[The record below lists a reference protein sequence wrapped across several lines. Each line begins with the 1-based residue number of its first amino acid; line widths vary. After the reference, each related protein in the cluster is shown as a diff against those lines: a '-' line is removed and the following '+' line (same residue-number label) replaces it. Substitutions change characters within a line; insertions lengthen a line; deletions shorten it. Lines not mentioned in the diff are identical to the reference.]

1 MMLTRLA
8 ISGYRSLREIVLGL
22 GNLNVITGANGS
34 GKSNLYRALRLL
46 AETAQGNLIQSLAA
60 EGGLPSVLWAG
71 PEKFSQGMKSGRVPI
86 QGTVRKNPISLKMG
100 FAGPDYGYAID
111 LGLPI
116 PTRTLFSHDPVVKAE
131 NVWTGELL
139 KPSNCFAERRG
150 LSVRVRDET
159 GAWRQ
164 IASDL
169 PGTDSMMMRC
179 ADPRDSYELLALRER
194 MRDWR
199 FYDQLRTDRDAPS
212 RRPQIGTHTPVLA
225 SDGSDLAAAIQT
237 ILEIGDF
244 RALAATIDDAFP
256 GAEIHVEETGG
267 YFELLM
273 SQHGLLRPLKTA
285 ELSEGTLRYLLLT
298 AALLSP
304 RPPDLMILN
313 EPEAS
318 LHPDL
323 LPPLARMIAA
333 AAERCQIIMITHAA
347 ALAEAI
353 AREAETEQFELEKSL
368 GETQIRDRDAPLWR
382 WTER

>member
-1 MMLTRLA
+1 MITRLA

-22 GNLNVITGANGS
+22 GNLNIVSGANGS

-46 AETAQGNLIQSLAA
+46 AEAAQGHLIQSLAG

-71 PEKFSQGMKSGRVPI
+71 PETLSREMKSGRVPV

-100 FAGPDYGYAID
+100 FAGADYGYAVD
-111 LGLPI
+111 LGLPV
-116 PTRTLFSHDPVVKAE
+116 PTRTLFSHDPVIKAE

-139 KPSNCFAERRG
+139 KPSNCFADRRG
-150 LSVRVRDET
+150 LLVRVRDET

-169 PGTDSMMMRC
+169 PATDSMLMRC
-179 ADPRDSYELLALRER
+179 ADPRDSFELLVLRER
-194 MRDWR
+194 MRNWR

-225 SDGSDLAAAIQT
+225 SDGSDLAAALQT
-237 ILEIGDF
+237 IIEIGDPE
-244 RALAATIDDAFP
+244 ALAVTIDDAFP
-256 GAEIHVEETGG
+256 GARINVEEAGG

-273 SQHGLLRPLKTA
+273 SQRGLLRPLKTA

-323 LPPLARMIAA
+323 LPPLARMIGAA
-333 AAERCQIIMITHAA
+333 AQRCQIIVITHST
-347 ALAEAI
+347 ALADSVASD
-353 AREAETEQFELEKSL
+353 AETEQFQLEKTLS
-368 GETQIRDRDAPLWR
+368 ETRIRDHAAPLWHWPQR
-382 WTER
+382 